1 MSAMCGRILRKLS
14 LDEVPRL
21 INVLKGEMTLVGPR
35 PTSFGPESHRL
46 WHTARLEVKPSLTGL
61 WQLSGRADVDYDDR
75 PRLDIAYIRNRRL
88 WLDLQIL
95 FRTIRVVISRKG
107 AH

>member
-1 MSAMCGRILRKLS
+1 MSAILRKLS
-14 LDEVPRL
+14 LDEMPQL
-21 INVLKGEMTLVGPR
+21 INVLKGEMTRVGPR
-35 PTSFGPESHRL
+35 PTTTSGPERHRL
-46 WHTARLEVKPSLTGL
+46 WHMARLEVKPGLTGL
-61 WQLSGRADVDYDDR
+61 WQVSGRADVDFDDR